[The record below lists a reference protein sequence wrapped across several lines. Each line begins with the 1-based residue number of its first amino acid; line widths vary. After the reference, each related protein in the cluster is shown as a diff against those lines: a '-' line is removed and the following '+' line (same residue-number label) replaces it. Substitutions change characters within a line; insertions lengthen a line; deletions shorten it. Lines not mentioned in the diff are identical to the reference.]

1 MTAPDDTARRAAWT
15 SYWANGGLHS
25 CTGSFP
31 GNYSGAIGAWWTAR
45 FQTLKP
51 GQRLLDLA
59 TGNGP
64 LPLMLR
70 EQRPG
75 DGIEVDA
82 VDLAQVAPAWFDASR
97 HPGIRFHSG
106 VAMEQLPFAD
116 ASFDLVVSQFGFEY
130 ARREPA
136 LRECL
141 RVCRPDGGLAMV
153 MHHAA
158 SVLVEVGRSEL
169 ANQALLQAPGGLL
182 DAAAAV
188 LPWFARARAGEDLRA
203 NAEALASR
211 EAYNAAIR
219 ALAGD
224 IAGSRAP
231 DLLVETRDWIN
242 RLLGAVGTDAGP
254 ALAALQAYRAAQ
266 DAAGLRTAE
275 MIAHALTADAAQALV
290 EAIRQQRPGVQVQC
304 EPLAQREGVLGWALS
319 AGPAG

>member
-15 SYWANGGLHS
+15 SYWATGGLHS
-25 CTGSFP
+25 CTGSFS

-45 FQTLKP
+45 FARLRP

-70 EQRPG
+70 AQCQS
-75 DGIEVDA
+75 DGLEVDA
-82 VDLAQVAPAWFDASR
+82 VDLAKVAPAWFDPAR
-97 HPGIRFHSG
+97 DHGIRFHSG
-106 VAMEQLPFAD
+106 VAMEALPFGD

-141 RVCRPDGGLAMV
+141 RVCRPDGGLALV
-153 MHHAA
+153 MHHAG

-182 DAAAAV
+182 EAAAAV
-188 LPWFARARAGEDLRA
+188 LPWFARARAGEDLRG
-203 NAEALASR
+203 NPQALACR
-211 EAYNAAIR
+211 EAYNAAVSD
-219 ALAGD
+219 LAEHID
-224 IAGSRAP
+224 RSRAP
-231 DLLVETRDWIN
+231 DLLVETRDWIH
-242 RLLGAVGTDAGP
+242 RLLAAVGADAGP
-254 ALAALQAYRAAQ
+254 ALAALGAYRTAQ

-275 MIAHALTADAAQALV
+275 MIAHALSEDDVRALA
-290 EAIRQQRPGVQVQC
+290 EAIRGLRPGIAVNF

-319 AGPAG
+319 AGPEG